1 MKQGIHPEY
10 KNAHIV
16 CACGTQ
22 IDTRS
27 VRGDFHV
34 EVCSSCHPFYTGKQK
49 LMDTEG
55 RVDRFRKK
63 YAANTAKAAAAGE
76 AKKA

>member
-1 MKQGIHPEY
+1 MKTSLHPEY
-10 KNAHIV
+10 KAAHIV
-16 CACGTQ
+16 CACGSQ

-27 VRGDFHV
+27 TRGDFHV

-63 YAANTAKAAAAGE
+63 YAAQAAKVAAAA
-76 AKKA
+76 KKS

>member
-1 MKQGIHPEY
+1 MKASLHPEY

-16 CACGTQ
+16 CACGSQ

-27 VRGDFHV
+27 TRGDFHV

-63 YAANTAKAAAAGE
+63 YAAVTAKADA